1 MSFVM
6 SLFLLQAAAATP
18 AATTEVAAASP
29 DDAKIV
35 CKTLKETG
43 SRLGGKRMCASKK
56 EWRRM
61 NEEAEKAAREIQDT
75 HSKQGAN
82 N

>member
-1 MSFVM
+1 MSIMF
-6 SLFLLQAAAATP
+6 SLMLLQAAAAAP
-18 AATTEVAAASP
+18 ATTETATPPA

-35 CKTLKETG
+35 CKTITTTG

-61 NEEAEKAAREIQDT
+61 NDEAEKAAREIQDT
-75 HSKQGAN
+75 HSKQSPDS
-82 N
+82 

>member
-1 MSFVM
+1 MSLFL
-6 SLFLLQAAAATP
+6 SLFLLQAASTPTSATPAAATP
-18 AATTEVAAASP
+18 A

-35 CKTLKETG
+35 CKTINTTG
-43 SRLGGKRMCASKK
+43 SRLGGKRICASKK

-75 HSKQGAN
+75 HSKQGEN
-82 N
+82 Q

>member
-1 MSFVM
+1 MSILM
-6 SLFLLQAAAATP
+6 SLYLLQAATAASP
-18 AATTEVAAASP
+18 ATTEVAAANP

-43 SRLGGKRMCASKK
+43 SRLGGKRICASKQ

>member
-1 MSFVM
+1 MSIM
-6 SLFLLQAAAATP
+6 ISLMLLQS
-18 AATTEVAAASP
+18 AATTPATTPSADAPP

-35 CKTLKETG
+35 CKTINATG
-43 SRLGGKRMCASKK
+43 SRLGGKRICASKR

-75 HSKQGAN
+75 HSKQVPN
-82 N
+82 S

>member
-1 MSFVM
+1 MSIFIT
-6 SLFLLQAAAATP
+6 LALLQATTAVAPATQ
-18 AATTEVAAASP
+18 VAVTPP

-35 CKTLKETG
+35 CKTINTTG

-75 HSKQGAN
+75 HSKQPGN
-82 N
+82 Q

>member
-1 MSFVM
+1 MSILM
-6 SLFLLQAAAATP
+6 SLMLLQSAAAAP
-18 AATTEVAAASP
+18 ATTQVADAPP

-35 CKTLKETG
+35 CKTINTTG
-43 SRLGGKRMCASKK
+43 SRLGGKRICASKK

-75 HSKQGAN
+75 HSKQTPDS
-82 N
+82 

>member
-1 MSFVM
+1 MSLVL
-6 SLFLLQAAAATP
+6 SLFLLQAASAPTSATP
-18 AATTEVAAASP
+18 AAAAPA

-35 CKTLKETG
+35 CKTINTTG
-43 SRLGGKRMCASKK
+43 SRLGGKRICASKK

-75 HSKQGAN
+75 HSKQGVN
-82 N
+82 Q